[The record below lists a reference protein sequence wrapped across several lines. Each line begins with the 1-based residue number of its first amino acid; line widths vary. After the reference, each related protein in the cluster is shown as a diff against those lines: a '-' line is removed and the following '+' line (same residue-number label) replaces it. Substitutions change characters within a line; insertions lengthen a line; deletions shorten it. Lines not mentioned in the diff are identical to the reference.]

1 MSYQSCVGLC
11 DDACCLSNKNPVRNP
26 TKFTGSA
33 NQTWVG
39 PCLWTAVGKVIQHT
53 PQKHS
58 QRCWGICSRYHSTV
72 FLAFLPFDWTGW
84 HWVKTSQIASS
95 PILLFLLGPRE
106 KSGSNVAAESPNL
119 GGASQALILKR
130 SCKGWMRNE
139 SHAKIVWG
147 NRDFLSFSFGPLDCI
162 LERHNFGEPI
172 IRWDWYGTAALTQL
186 QSSMWIIHAAEGN
199 WAMLLINWQ
208 FWASYAK
215 SYLND
220 LKKMIREGY
229 RIWNMQPETTAP
241 LWTASF

>member
-1 MSYQSCVGLC
+1 MSL
-11 DDACCLSNKNPVRNP
+11 DCCWESHTTHTTEALSETPKNL
-26 TKFTGSA
+26 FT
-33 NQTWVG
+33 
-39 PCLWTAVGKVIQHT
+39 
-53 PQKHS
+53 
-58 QRCWGICSRYHSTV
+58 
-72 FLAFLPFDWTGW
+72 LPFNSIFGISPFRLDWLALGQ
-84 HWVKTSQIASS
+84 TSQIASS
-95 PILLFLLGPRE
+95 PTLLFFLGPRE
-106 KSGSNVAAESPNL
+106 KNGSNVAAESPNL

-147 NRDFLSFSFGPLDCI
+147 NRDFLSFLFGPLDCI

-172 IRWDWYGTAALTQL
+172 IRWDWYGTAAHTQL